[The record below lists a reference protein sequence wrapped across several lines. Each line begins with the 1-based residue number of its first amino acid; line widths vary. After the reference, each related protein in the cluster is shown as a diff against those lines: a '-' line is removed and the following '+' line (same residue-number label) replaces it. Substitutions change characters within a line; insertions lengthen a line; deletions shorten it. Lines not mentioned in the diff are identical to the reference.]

1 MRRSRTS
8 VLAADKMT
16 RRPVHLDRTRA
27 AAGYLRALAVRALV
41 VCALVACG
49 AAPSSA
55 PAPAAP
61 SCPIDRTVV
70 LASQADVARF
80 AICTTAR
87 AVTIRSGGKLDTS
100 ALRALATITGDL
112 TIGPTVAV
120 EDVTLGEL
128 RVVEGAIHVVGNGL
142 LQGLFLPRLERAGRI
157 EIDGNVAVTTI
168 SLPQLATVR
177 GAVRITDN
185 ASLELVDVPN
195 LAAIDHD
202 LVVTGD
208 PKLAL
213 VEAAQLRTAATV
225 QVDAPLLPQG
235 VAERLRSIATV
246 P

>member
-8 VLAADKMT
+8 VLAADDMT
-16 RRPVHLDRTRA
+16 RRPVHLARTRA
-27 AAGYLRALAVRALV
+27 PAGYLCAPAVRALV

-49 AAPSSA
+49 AAPASA
-55 PAPAAP
+55 LGPAAP
-61 SCPIDRTVV
+61 SCPTDQTIT
-70 LASQADVARF
+70 LTSQADVARF
-80 AICTTAR
+80 ATCTTAR
-87 AVTIRSGGKLDTS
+87 TVTIRSGGRLDTS

-128 RVVEGAIHVVGNGL
+128 RVVEGAIHVVGNSL
-142 LQGLFLPRLERAGRI
+142 MQGLFLPGLERAGRI
-157 EIDGNVAVTTI
+157 EIAGNVAITTI

-202 LVVTGD
+202 LVLTGD

-225 QVDAPLLPQG
+225 QIDAPLLPQD
-235 VAERLRSIATV
+235 VADRLRSIATA